1 LITLGDIMQCD
12 ICGKTTRVFLTDMEG
27 AKIYV
32 CSLCN
37 PSGEGKII
45 RPRIEHSNNF
55 VRKPIPQFKMR
66 KQEPF
71 DLNNYD
77 LVEDYAEQIKKL
89 REANK
94 KTYDEFAKDLYVTA
108 SYLQKVEQDKLKPS
122 AGLLLKLYEKYNLL
136 LINRKQGIEAKEL
149 PQKRDFH
156 HKEFVKKEYPKK
168 DFKQKFNKDFKQRE
182 RHNDFILREEK
193 LTTPKEIYAPEEQKG
208 ETFESVNHNN
218 KKKIIFS

>member
-1 LITLGDIMQCD
+1 MQCD
-12 ICGKTTRVFLTDMEG
+12 ICGKTTRVFLADMEG

-32 CSLCN
+32 CSACN

-45 RPRIEHSNNF
+45 RPRTEHNNNF
-55 VRKPIPQFKMR
+55 VKKTYVPKFTMR

-77 LVEDYAEQIKKL
+77 LIENYADQIKQL

-94 KTYDEFAKDLYVTA
+94 KTFEEFAKDLYVTA

-122 AGLLLKLYEKYNLL
+122 AGLLLKIYEKYGLL
-136 LINRKQGIEAKEL
+136 LINKKPGADAKEL
-149 PQKRDFH
+149 PQKREFH
-156 HKEFVKKEYPKK
+156 HRDVKRDGPRK
-168 DFKQKFNKDFKQRE
+168 DFKPRFNKDFKPRE

-193 LTTPKEIYAPEEQKG
+193 ITTPKEIYAPEEQKG
-208 ETFESVNHNN
+208 EAFESVSHNN
-218 KKKIIFS
+218 KKKIILS